1 MIPPMTIPGS
11 AGERA
16 LQERLGT
23 ARLARG
29 FYDNQML
36 DRLNPAMREFI
47 ARQEMMWVATAD
59 AHGDCDCTFRAG
71 PVGFVRAIDEHRVAY
86 PEYRG
91 NGVLASLGNLSE
103 NPHIGLLFL
112 DFFDST
118 VGLHVNG
125 RARLLENPELLRDET
140 VGDEAWVALF
150 AAGGQYAER
159 WVVIDVNEAYI
170 HCAKHVPLL
179 AKREKHIEWGTDD
192 VQKKGGDVFHAK
204 GEPRPWTWTAPA
216 PTPLRAAPLLNGC
229 TDEEIRAV
237 AEIAVEVSFA
247 AGEELV
253 RQREPVTRF
262 LVLLAG
268 RAEVRKGKNVVNVV
282 TAGDFVG
289 EIGLVSRS
297 PATATVTA
305 LEPVQALA
313 VTTLAFRA
321 LLRRVPSLTDRVLEA
336 LAARTAR

>member
-1 MIPPMTIPGS
+1 MPMPGS

-16 LQERLGT
+16 LQERFGT
-23 ARLARG
+23 AQRARG
-29 FYDNQML
+29 FYDSQLL

-47 ARQEMMWVATAD
+47 GRQEMMWVATAD

-71 PVGFVRAIDEHRVAY
+71 PIGFVGAVDDRRVAY

-91 NGVLASLGNLSE
+91 NGVLASLGNITE
-103 NPHIGLLFL
+103 NAHIGLLFL

-118 VGLHVNG
+118 VGLHING
-125 RARLLENPELLRDET
+125 RARILENAELLRDEK
-140 VGDEAWVALF
+140 VEDEAWVALF

-159 WVVIDVNEAYI
+159 WVMVDVDEAYI

-179 AKREKHIEWGTDD
+179 AKREKHIDWGTDD
-192 VQKKGGDVFHAK
+192 VAKKGGDAFGAK
-204 GEPRPWTWTAPA
+204 AEARRWTWDSPVSS
-216 PTPLRAAPLLNGC
+216 PLRAAPLLAGC
-229 TDEEIRAV
+229 TDDEIRAV
-237 AEIAVEVSFA
+237 AEIADEVVFET
-247 AGEELV
+247 GHELV
-253 RQREPVTRF
+253 RQGEPVARF

-268 RAEVRKGKNVVNVV
+268 RAEVRKGRRVVNEVRS
-282 TAGDFVG
+282 GDFIG

-305 LEPVQALA
+305 LEPVRALA

-336 LAARTAR
+336 LAARTLR

>member
-1 MIPPMTIPGS
+1 MTMPGS

-23 ARLARG
+23 AKRARG
-29 FYDNQML
+29 FYENQML
-36 DRLNPAMREFI
+36 DRPNPAMREFI
-47 ARQEMMWVATAD
+47 GRQEMMWVATAD
-59 AHGDCDCTFRAG
+59 AHGDCDCTFRVG
-71 PVGFVRAIDEHRVAY
+71 PLGFVRAVDDRRVAY

-91 NGVLASLGNLSE
+91 NGVLASLGNITE
-103 NPHIGLLFL
+103 NAHIGLLFL

-125 RARLLENPELLRDET
+125 RARVLENPELLRDERVT
-140 VGDEAWVALF
+140 DEVWVALF

-159 WVVIDVNEAYI
+159 WVMVDVDEAYI

-179 AKREKHIEWGTDD
+179 AKRDKHIDWGTDD
-192 VQKKGGDVFHAK
+192 
-204 GEPRPWTWTAPA
+204 
-216 PTPLRAAPLLNGC
+216 
-229 TDEEIRAV
+229 EIRAV
-237 AEIAVEVSFA
+237 AEIADEVVFET
-247 AGEELV
+247 GHELV
-253 RQREPVTRF
+253 RQGDPVGRF

-268 RAEVRKGKNVVNVV
+268 RAEVRRGRRVVNELSS
-282 TAGDFVG
+282 GDFVG

-336 LAARTAR
+336 LAARTR

>member
-1 MIPPMTIPGS
+1 MTTPGS
-11 AGERA
+11 AGEHA
-16 LQERLGT
+16 LQDRLGT
-23 ARLARG
+23 ARRARG
-29 FYDNQML
+29 FYENQML
-36 DRLNPAMREFI
+36 DRLNPSMREFI
-47 ARQEMMWVATAD
+47 GRQEMMWVATAD

-71 PVGFVRAIDEHRVAY
+71 PIGFVRAIDEHRVAY

-91 NGVLASLGNLSE
+91 NGVLASLGNITE
-103 NPHIGLLFL
+103 NAHVGLLFL
-112 DFFDST
+112 DFLGST

-125 RARLLENPELLRDET
+125 RARILENPELLREPT
-140 VGDEAWVALF
+140 VGDEGWAALF

-159 WVVIDVNEAYI
+159 WVVVDVDEAYI

-179 AKREKHIEWGTDD
+179 AKREKHIDWGTDD
-192 VQKKGGDVFHAK
+192 VQKKGGDAFSAK
-204 GEPRPWTWTAPA
+204 AESRPWTWTAPPVPA
-216 PTPLRAAPLLNGC
+216 PLRAAPLLEGC
-229 TDEEIRAV
+229 TDGEIRAV
-237 AEIAVEVSFA
+237 AEIAAEVSFVV
-247 AGEELV
+247 GEELV
-253 RQREPVTRF
+253 RQGEPVTRF

-268 RAEVRKGKNVVNVV
+268 RAEVRTGQRTLNVIH
-282 TAGDFVG
+282 AGDFVG

-313 VTTLAFRA
+313 VTTIAFRA